1 MKGQYFRTERHI
13 YISSAW
19 QVVTLAKVRTFENC
33 YFRFI
38 LPPWKPE
45 QFLCEIKFGGW
56 LSQGHSQLLRACL
69 LTVTQI
75 SALSVRAEPGFSL
88 LENETAAKRAALP
101 LNESIHMRPVIFYYT
116 CQHHSWSQFPL
127 TPAANTCL
135 KWGTHLPHHLSSSRA
150 FTSLGTTWYHQFCHY
165 YSKRFTLRCRRE
177 KVKILIS
184 E

>member
-19 QVVTLAKVRTFENC
+19 QVVIPAKVRTFENC

-56 LSQGHSQLLRACL
+56 LAQGHSQLLRACL

-116 CQHHSWSQFPL
+116 CQHHSCSQFPL

-135 KWGTHLPHHLSSSRA
+135 KWGTSPSSPQFQFSEHAPGSHQPGHHLVPSVLS
-150 FTSLGTTWYHQFCHY
+150 Y
-165 YSKRFTLRCRRE
+165 YSKRF
-177 KVKILIS
+177 S
-184 E
+184 